1 MVITSSLICSYIGAT
16 SSIVIERDLFGQLQR
31 DGRLE
36 SLRSV
41 TISWIPRPIFQ
52 PFELAMNISLIPFLL
67 ENRPGS
73 TQEIAEGVEL

>member
-16 SSIVIERDLFGQLQR
+16 SSIVVERDLFGQLQR

-36 SLRSV
+36 SLGSMI
-41 TISWIPRPIFQ
+41 ISWIPRPVFQ
-52 PFELAMNISLIPFLL
+52 LFELAMNISLIPFLL

-73 TQEIAEGVEL
+73 TQEIAESVEL